1 MKYAKEMR
9 ESAMMAKK
17 EKDARS
23 AEIATKYIN
32 DVIMPDIKQCAL
44 DGRFALNHE
53 LHVVGITNLDAIK
66 LQLGKHGYHT
76 EDCGQYLAIEW

>member
-9 ESAMMAKK
+9 EIAMMAKK

-32 DVIMPDIKQCAL
+32 DVIMPAIKQCAL
-44 DGRFALNHE
+44 EGRFTLSHE
-53 LHVVGITNLDAIK
+53 LDVTGITNLDTIKIK
-66 LQLGKHGYHT
+66 LAKHGYQT
-76 EDCGQYLAIEW
+76 EVFGQYLVIEW